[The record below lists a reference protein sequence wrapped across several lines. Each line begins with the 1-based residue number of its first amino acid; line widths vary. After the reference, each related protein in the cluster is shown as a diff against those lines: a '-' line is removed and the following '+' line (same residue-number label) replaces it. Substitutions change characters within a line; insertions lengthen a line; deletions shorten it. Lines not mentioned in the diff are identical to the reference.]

1 MEEDIYKTFPTYKL
15 ALSKY
20 PVRDNSVSRAFG
32 LAFDHALARFTYYAS
47 RTSHAKNLENK
58 IFLYFLHEFDNNV
71 QLSHEE
77 RMPYL
82 IKAWKMLRAF
92 KTTVIFQRALLRER
106 VRVVFIDDE
115 KIAMYAQPDFVDH
128 GREVIYEVKAHE
140 LKDNSLDHAKY
151 QTKLFQLAYPNYEAV
166 IIGFIYDGLKAI
178 PQHIRLP
185 PLTSQETKTL
195 LNDMINYA
203 KHEETQQ
210 QPLENIIFNRISIH
224 YNKVGQHYEEP
235 KTPLIGEKREENL

>member
-1 MEEDIYKTFPTYKL
+1 MEEDIYKTFPAYKL

-20 PVRDNSVSRAFG
+20 PVKNNNISRAFG

-47 RTSHAKNLENK
+47 RTSHAKNLEDK
-58 IFLYFLHEFDNNV
+58 IFLYFLHEFDNNI

-77 RMPYL
+77 RTPHL

-185 PLTSQETKTL
+185 PLTSQETKIL

-210 QPLENIIFNRISIH
+210 QTFENIIFNRTSIH
-224 YNKVGQHYEEP
+224 YRIRQHYEEP
-235 KTPLIGEKREENL
+235 KTPLIGERRDRNF